1 MHCSPTLA
9 RPGGCWARSDSVVAL
24 ESRRGRGRGRRRSR
38 PTVWPPT
45 AARVWA
51 WASPGLWL
59 LPCQRL
65 GGCQMRPQPGR
76 RPGSLALATG
86 LGVALLARRLRA
98 LARPVCQ
105 PTLGLLAGG
114 LPGL

>member
-1 MHCSPTLA
+1 
-9 RPGGCWARSDSVVAL
+9 
-24 ESRRGRGRGRRRSR
+24 
-38 PTVWPPT
+38 
-45 AARVWA
+45 
-51 WASPGLWL
+51 
-59 LPCQRL
+59 
-65 GGCQMRPQPGR
+65 MRPQPGR